1 MMINKSKLAFV
12 AVVATV
18 SMALPAFAQAATTT
32 AYRHHY
38 AHNRRAHNND
48 SSLGARAYGSI
59 PGSSSNP
66 ADDPSM
72 TGGGNMGFNACA
84 GHARC

>member
-12 AVVATV
+12 AAVATV
-18 SMALPAFAQAATTT
+18 SIALPAFAQATTT
-32 AYRHHY
+32 THRHHY
-38 AHNRRAHNND
+38 AHHRIARNHD
-48 SSLGARAYGSI
+48 YSLGARAYGSI
-59 PGSSSNP
+59 PGASSNP
-66 ADDPSM
+66 ADDPAM

>member
-12 AVVATV
+12 AAVATA
-18 SMALPAFAQAATTT
+18 SIALPVFAQAATTT
-32 AYRHHY
+32 AHRHHY
-38 AHNRRAHNND
+38 AHHRLAHNND
-48 SSLGARAYGSI
+48 YSRGARAYGSI
-59 PGSSSNP
+59 PGPSSNP